1 MVSCVGG
8 VAGIHKSITRTAW
21 SCADDGD
28 AIGISRGS
36 VRVGA
41 SGVFLTVCC
50 WSGGRAGAT
59 KNADR
64 RHFSENGGGNG
75 RGGGGDGREGWG
87 LGRGSRT
94 RVVVR
99 EMSRVALVRAR
110 LGDVSARRKW
120 RLGNSETVR
129 RKFASRSGRARCY
142 ACPREGARPT
152 NRVLP
157 STARVWTCRSQPS
170 GRERRVCS
178 TRSAAPSEIG
188 PGGTGIR
195 NQRMVSVFSGERA
208 ARDERR
214 VRCRA

>member
-1 MVSCVGG
+1 MGVGGGGAGVASCVGG
-8 VAGIHKSITRTAW
+8 VAGIDKSITRTAW
-21 SCADDGD
+21 SCAHDGE
-28 AIGISRGS
+28 AM
-36 VRVGA
+36 

-110 LGDVSARRKW
+110 LGDVSARRKVAPGKLRDCEKEI
-120 RLGNSETVR
+120 RLPIGARAMLRVSPRGSETDEPG
-129 RKFASRSGRARCY
+129 AALD
-142 ACPREGARPT
+142 GARLDVSFAAERSRAT
-152 NRVLP
+152 RVLD
-157 STARVWTCRSQPS
+157 A
-170 GRERRVCS
+170 E
-178 TRSAAPSEIG
+178 RSAE
-188 PGGTGIR
+188 
-195 NQRMVSVFSGERA
+195 
-208 ARDERR
+208 
-214 VRCRA
+214 